1 MMISSRLIAAA
12 VVIVGLA
19 FVAGARA
26 DVVVETV
33 TVGNAGNVPDTHGDG
48 YGAVDYVY
56 EIGKYEVTAG
66 QYTEFLNAVA
76 VTDAY
81 GLWESAMEDI
91 FGARGCNIQRSG
103 SSGSYAYS
111 VPPDWADRPVNYV
124 SWGSA
129 ARLSNW
135 MHNGQPTGAQD
146 LSTTEDGSYYLNGAT
161 TDTELENITRRPGAT
176 WAIPSEDEWY
186 KAAYHKND
194 GATGNYWD
202 YPTGTDEQPS
212 NYLIDPDP
220 GNNANF
226 SEVLGLPYWRTE
238 VGEFENSQSPYGTF
252 DMGGNLSEWNEAAID
267 VFPEV
272 PEFPDWRGTRGGS
285 WAWFWEDL
293 QASFRM
299 QAPVVGYADI
309 GFRVAQVP
317 EPSTIA
323 LLALGG
329 LGMFL
334 KKRR

>member
-1 MMISSRLIAAA
+1 MISSRLIAAA

-81 GLWESAMEDI
+81 GLWESAMEDV

-202 YPTGTDEQPS
+202 YPTGTDEPPS
-212 NYLIDPDP
+212 NDIIDPDP

-226 SEVLGLPYWRTE
+226 SEALGAPYWGTE

-252 DMGGNLSEWNEAAID
+252 DMGGNLSEWNEARIGSWPGFLD
-267 VFPEV
+267 Y
-272 PEFPDWRGTRGGS
+272 RGIRGGS
-285 WAWFWEDL
+285 WASSWDEL
-293 QASFRM
+293 RASSRM
-299 QAPVVGYADI
+299 ATFPSYGYAAR

-323 LLALGG
+323 LLALGS
-329 LGMFL
+329 LGIL
-334 KKRR
+334 WKKKR